1 MPLPADM
8 INGKTFAG
16 QAIARIASYDFG
28 VLPVIGIDSKFCNAV
43 NAFEVYK
50 TGLSRNQTG

>member
-1 MPLPADM
+1 M